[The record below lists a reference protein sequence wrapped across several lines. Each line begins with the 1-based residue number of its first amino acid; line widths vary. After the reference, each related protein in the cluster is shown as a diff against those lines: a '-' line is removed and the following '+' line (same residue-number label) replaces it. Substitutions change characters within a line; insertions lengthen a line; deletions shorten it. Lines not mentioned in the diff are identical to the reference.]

1 MDMSSLQN
9 SNKNLS
15 LDSSSRYTSLS
26 SNNKLTPLFSGN
38 SQSSILQKSILP
50 ILQTNYRNIYIQIH
64 IAVSEKD
71 KNALIKMRQSK
82 LFGEKELILLEKRI
96 KGDKKDP
103 TGLWSRKVKPKVAE
117 ILSQWLPRKNQLK
130 KIIKPEDSSKRK
142 NLRL

>member
-1 MDMSSLQN
+1 
-9 SNKNLS
+9 
-15 LDSSSRYTSLS
+15 
-26 SNNKLTPLFSGN
+26 
-38 SQSSILQKSILP
+38 
-50 ILQTNYRNIYIQIH
+50 
-64 IAVSEKD
+64 
-71 KNALIKMRQSK
+71 MRQSK

-142 NLRL
+142 SLTL